1 MKTRSGFVS
10 NSSSSSFVLA
20 LRKTNPCPH
29 CGRSDPNFLDM
40 IRTRGA
46 EINDDN
52 MVTSEGIEK
61 VLADVKSY
69 LVDPNELTQMR
80 TALKLYSDD
89 EIWVV
94 ASISLSNHD
103 EVLVKLMDELIKKGN
118 AVKIWGETDW

>member
-46 EINDDN
+46 EISDDN

-103 EVLVKLMDELIKKGN
+103 EVLVKLMDELIKNGN